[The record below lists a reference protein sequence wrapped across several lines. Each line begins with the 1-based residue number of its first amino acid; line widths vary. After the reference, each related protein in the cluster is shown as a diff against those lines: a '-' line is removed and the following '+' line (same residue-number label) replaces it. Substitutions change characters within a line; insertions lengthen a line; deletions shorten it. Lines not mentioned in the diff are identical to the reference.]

1 MKFKNFVFDLDG
13 TLIDTELSCLKNWQF
28 TLEQIGKKYSLEHLK
43 GIMGLPI
50 PEATKKLDIKI
61 GESFEADWI
70 KNYSRFSKDMN
81 FFDGIKEMLA
91 GLKEKGINLGIVT
104 SRKKEEYTNFFKDFS
119 LEKMFSTIVC
129 ADDTV
134 KHKPNP
140 EPLFKYMEL
149 TKSKPQECIYI
160 GDMPAD
166 IACARAAKVKSGIA
180 AWNGNK
186 IKAPATYTFKRPMD
200 VFKVL

>member
-104 SRKKEEYTNFFKDFS
+104 SRKRRIHKLFQRFFFRKNVFYNS
-119 LEKMFSTIVC
+119 LC
-129 ADDTV
+129 
-134 KHKPNP
+134 
-140 EPLFKYMEL
+140 
-149 TKSKPQECIYI
+149 
-160 GDMPAD
+160 
-166 IACARAAKVKSGIA
+166 
-180 AWNGNK
+180 
-186 IKAPATYTFKRPMD
+186 
-200 VFKVL
+200 